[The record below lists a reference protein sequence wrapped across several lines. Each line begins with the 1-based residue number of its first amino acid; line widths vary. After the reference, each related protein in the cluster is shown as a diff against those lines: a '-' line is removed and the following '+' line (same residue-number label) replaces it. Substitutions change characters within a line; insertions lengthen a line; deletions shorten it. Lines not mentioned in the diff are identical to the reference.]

1 VRRFSLAFALA
12 LVLAPLGVSAAT
24 ISLYVGGDNVLT
36 SPPLGL
42 LGSDSHADKPGVS
55 GPSTNPVTGLL
66 PQVPSS
72 ALALGTTDPLNT
84 ALSVFTLS
92 PPGSSC
98 SGTGCINNPNGS
110 GTTLESDPIN
120 FVLSGMQVTINGTP
134 YSIGNI
140 SESATY
146 SASYA
151 GTILPCAS
159 GDGASPLSGQT
170 DCLVWTG
177 AANTWNGSTTLSEA
191 IGSSGYAL
199 NVTYNN
205 GSDWNIVN
213 SSISF
218 SVTGPSGSQT
228 GIPEPA
234 SLGLLGTAIAGLG
247 LLRRRRKA
255 A

>member
-1 VRRFSLAFALA
+1 LALA
-12 LVLAPLGVSAAT
+12 LVLAPFGASAT
-24 ISLYVGGDNVLT
+24 TFSLFVGGDDLAT
-36 SPPLGL
+36 L
-42 LGSDSHADKPGVS
+42 LGSDSNADKPGVS

-66 PQVPSS
+66 PQVPTS
-72 ALALGTTDPLNT
+72 ALVLGNADPLNT
-84 ALSVFTLS
+84 RLSVFTLS

-98 SGTGCINNPNGS
+98 TGTGCITNPNLS

-120 FVLSGMQVTINGTP
+120 FVLSGMQVTINGTA
-134 YSIGNI
+134 YSVGNI
-140 SESATY
+140 SESATFT
-146 SASYA
+146 ASYA
-151 GTILPCAS
+151 GSIETCAS
-159 GDGASPLSGQT
+159 GDGASPSSGQT

-177 AANTWNGSTTLSEA
+177 AANAWNGTTTLSEA

-199 NVTYNN
+199 NVTYGN

-218 SVTGPSGSQT
+218 SVTGPSGSQ

-247 LLRRRRKA
+247 LLRRRRQA

>member
-12 LVLAPLGVSAAT
+12 LVLAPLGASATT
-24 ISLYVGGDNVLT
+24 ISLYVGGVSTTTDPNPPYT
-36 SPPLGL
+36 S
-42 LGSDSHADKPGVS
+42 APGI
-55 GPSTNPVTGLL
+55 GAPSTTPVNGLL
-66 PQVPSS
+66 PQVPTSK
-72 ALALGTTDPLNT
+72 LVTGTTDPLNT

-98 SGTGCINNPNGS
+98 SGAGCISNPNGS
-110 GTTLESDPIN
+110 GNTLESDVVH

-134 YSIGNI
+134 YSVGNI

-151 GTILPCAS
+151 GTILSCAS
-159 GDGASPLSGQT
+159 GDGASPSSGQT

-213 SSISF
+213 SSIAF
-218 SVTGPSGSQT
+218 SVTTPSGSQT

-247 LLRRRRKA
+247 LLRRRRRKDA
-255 A
+255 